1 MSNWYPPP
9 ARPRQVEGGLKA
21 RTARG
26 AIAQTW
32 WSERFIS
39 VLEGIGLGNRLARG
53 RTYARK
59 GQVMSLEVTT
69 GLVTAL
75 VQGSRARPYR
85 VRIGMAPFGKPDWAL
100 VEQVLA
106 DSAWYAARLL
116 TGEMPHDIEDVFEG
130 VGLSLFP
137 TTARSLSL
145 DCTCPDSAVP
155 CKHVAATCY
164 LLAEKFDDD
173 PFAILAWRG
182 RERDELLANLHAR
195 RSDGPP
201 AADHAEGLG
210 AALSE
215 CLDSYF
221 SLQSETMVESPPA
234 GSVTTLVDEPP
245 ESAVFLR
252 DRSLAELLRP
262 AYLAMEPS
270 TKPLDGME

>member
-1 MSNWYPPP
+1 MNSRYPPP
-9 ARPRQVEGGLKA
+9 ARPRPVEGGLKA

-100 VEQVLA
+100 AEQALT

-116 TGEMPHDIEDVFEG
+116 TGEMPSDIEDVFEG

-201 AADHAEGLG
+201 AADHAEGQG

-234 GSVTTLVDEPP
+234 GCVTTLVDEPT

-252 DRSLAELLRP
+252 ERSLAELLRP

-270 TKPLDGME
+270 TRPL

>member
-85 VRIGMAPFGKPDWAL
+85 VRIGMAPFGKPDWTQ
-100 VEQVLA
+100 VEQALA

-116 TGEMPHDIEDVFEG
+116 AGDMPHDIEDVFEG

-137 TTARSLSL
+137 KTTRSLSL

-201 AADHAEGLG
+201 AADNAAGQG
-210 AALSE
+210 AALAE

-221 SLQSETMVESPPA
+221 SLQSETMVESRPA

-245 ESAVFLR
+245 ECAVFLR

-270 TKPLDGME
+270 TKPLNGRE